1 MIMTGEEIKQA
12 RLSLGLTLDEF
23 AQLIRVS
30 SGRTVRKWENNEREI
45 PGPVSVL
52 TELFLHCPESWK
64 CRCAMD
70 DMRPIFSCPCLPEV
84 TDLCE

>member
-1 MIMTGEEIKQA
+1 MTGEEIKQA

-23 AQLIRVS
+23 AKLIRVS

-52 TELFLHCPESWK
+52 VELFLCCPQSWK
-64 CRCAMD
+64 CRCTME
-70 DMRPIFSCPCLPEV
+70 DMRHVFLCPC
-84 TDLCE
+84 TQDQ